1 MSKKVNK
8 LSDLEI
14 DEVSLVDRGANQHA
28 SVEIFKNL
36 EGEEMGDVEEV
47 DENHDVEESFFS
59 KLVNKVLGTDLTT
72 SPDDS
77 GTMSEIDKMNPG
89 QQMPYDQQP
98 QGQPAPGPQNAM
110 PQGPQAFPADPGM
123 AEQPGE
129 MEAGPQLPEE
139 VIDYIQ
145 ELEEQLAQALGQAG
159 EGDQVQQEDNQ
170 MVGKQYED
178 EDEVAFLSELA
189 KSLQDEDQR
198 ESIAKA
204 EKLVKM
210 ANERAEAA
218 ETIAKAERDHRLTQE
233 YISKARSFSN
243 LPVNAQEFGPVLKRL
258 HETME
263 EDDVALIEKALST
276 ANESVSNY
284 FGEIGKRGDNAE
296 LNDRLESVAKSMADN
311 DSSITIEQARSRAL
325 EQDPS
330 LYDEFLQDQGR

>member
-28 SVEIFKNL
+28 SVEFFKNFD
-36 EGEEMGDVEEV
+36 GEEVEEP
-47 DENHDVEESFFS
+47 ENTDDVSESFFS
-59 KLVNKVLGTDLTT
+59 KLVSKVLGTDFTT
-72 SPDDS
+72 SQDDD
-77 GTMSEIDKMNPG
+77 GTMSPINKMTPG
-89 QQMPYDQQP
+89 LQMPYGQMP
-98 QGQPAPGPQNAM
+98 EGQPAPGPQNAM
-110 PQGPQAFPADPGM
+110 PQGAQAFPADPGM
-123 AEQPGE
+123 GEMPAE
-129 MEAGPQLPEE
+129 MEAGPPLPDE

-145 ELEEQLAQALGQAG
+145 QLEEQLAQALGQAG
-159 EGDQVQQEDNQ
+159 EGDQVHQEEDQ
-170 MVGKQYED
+170 MVGKQYTD

-204 EKLVKM
+204 EQLVKK

-233 YISKARSFSN
+233 FIAKARGFAN
-243 LPVNAQEFGPVLKRL
+243 LPLDAKEFGPVLKRL
-258 HETME
+258 HDTMS
-263 EDDVALIEKALST
+263 EDDVKLIEKALST

-284 FGEIGKRGDNAE
+284 FGEIGKRGDNAV
-296 LNDRLESVAKSMADN
+296 LTDRLESIAKSMTES
-311 DSSITIEQARSRAL
+311 DSSMTMEQARSRAL

-330 LYDEFLQDQGR
+330 LYDEFLQEQGR